1 MQPAYI
7 TSDPLYSELLA
18 YGVSPDAAAAACER
32 AAIYQHDAGRPKASA
47 EWMAKREAVQAARKG
62 M

>member
-1 MQPAYI
+1 MTAYLS
-7 TSDPLYSELLA
+7 TDPLYSELLA

-47 EWMAKREAVQAARKG
+47 EWQAKREAVRAAKAAK
-62 M
+62 